1 MDFTIKTKQEANLGV
16 VLVGFGYWGKNLS
29 RVIAVAKQCS
39 LKAII
44 DSDPKA
50 RELAKELYPNL
61 EIANNVE
68 AVLTESD
75 IDIVVIATPVS
86 THVSIIKKCLTAG
99 KHVLCE
105 KIISNNEE
113 EVIALFDLAKSEKL
127 ILKEGFT
134 FLHNKAVEY
143 VKQAIYDKSFGKI
156 YYCTFKRTGL
166 GPYRSDVNVLYDLAP
181 HDLSMLIYWFG
192 QPAWVSGISRC
203 IINENIA
210 DVVFFQLGYTNEMI
224 VNIQVSWIN
233 PMKQRVVEIIGEKQ
247 MLIFDDV
254 SNTERI
260 KIIKTGDDYNKN
272 ISDFGS
278 FQLSVKDGDIII
290 PNIVYTE
297 PLKIEFDSFIE
308 QVRVGQHDEKDAEMS
323 IAVVRTLTA
332 ISKSLNNESQK
343 IDV

>member
-1 MDFTIKTKQEANLGV
+1 MDFTINAKQRAHLGV

-44 DSDPKA
+44 DSDLKA
-50 RELAKELYPNL
+50 CEFAKELYPNL
-61 EIANNVE
+61 VIANSVE
-68 AVLTESD
+68 SVLATSD

-86 THVSIIKKCLTAG
+86 THVSIIKQCLNAG

-105 KIISNNEE
+105 KIISTNEE
-113 EVIALFDLAKSEKL
+113 DVIALFELAKKERL

-134 FLHNKAVEY
+134 FLHNKAVEF
-143 VKQAIYDKSFGKI
+143 VKQTINDKSFGKI

-192 QPAWVSGISRC
+192 QPAWVSGTSRC
-203 IINENIA
+203 IIHENIA
-210 DVVFFQLGYTNEMI
+210 DVVFFQLGYANEMI
-224 VNIQVSWIN
+224 INIQVSWIN
-233 PMKQRVVEIIGEKQ
+233 PMKQRVVEVIGEKQ

-297 PLKIEFDSFIE
+297 PLKMEFDSFIE
-308 QVRVGQHDEKDAEMS
+308 QTHNGQCDEKGADMS
-323 IAVVRTLTA
+323 IAVVRTLAA
-332 ISKSLNNESQK
+332 IDKSLKNESKK
-343 IDV
+343 INV